1 VRSAADLLD
10 EWGESRESTPVVWVT
25 VLEVEPSVEAQDFHP
40 SLCLNPVWNCFRLGD
55 FAQTDQV
62 GRADEGLVP

>member
-1 VRSAADLLD
+1 VADLLD
-10 EWGESRESTPVVWVT
+10 ERQEQRESAPAVWLT
-25 VLEVEPSVEAQDFHP
+25 VQALEPSAEAQDLPP
-40 SLCLNPVWNCFRLGD
+40 SLCLNPPRNCFHLGD

>member
-1 VRSAADLLD
+1 MADLLN
-10 EWGESRESTPVVWVT
+10 ERQEQRESSPAVWLT
-25 VLEVEPSVEAQDFHP
+25 VQALEPSEAQDLPP
-40 SLCLNPVWNCFRLGD
+40 SLCLEPARNCFRLGD